1 MSNLLWHKEHSFDY
15 PIPLNNELDKPYRTN
30 PKLLKLIDY
39 IFRHVKFEHR
49 RLYIEVSTAG
59 TRTLTKDMAN
69 VAVAIT
75 RHFIDNPQQ
84 YGHKM
89 ENIMMQIIIRMWKQ
103 TFKHCILQEKPL
115 DKYYA
120 AKFQLLTIENGLW
133 EELIRTVDNK
143 DYIQHGDDM
152 VNKRIGVISNT
163 TGKQVG
169 LRERKNNK
177 IHSPASLKEGGK
189 QFEYLAS
196 LE

>member
-1 MSNLLWHKEHSFDY
+1 MSDLTWHKEHAFDY
-15 PIPLNNELDKPYRTN
+15 PIPFNTELDRPYRTN

-39 IFRHVKFEHR
+39 IFRHVKFEYR
-49 RLYIEVSTAG
+49 TLYIEVSTSG
-59 TRTLTKDMAN
+59 SRTLTKDMGN
-69 VAVAIT
+69 IAVSIT
-75 RHFIDNPQQ
+75 KHFMDNPQQ

-103 TFKHCILQEKPL
+103 TFKHCILQEKKL

-120 AKFQLLTIENGLW
+120 AKFKLLTIENGLW
-133 EELIRTVDNK
+133 EELIRTVEKK
-143 DYIQHGDDM
+143 DYIQHYDDM
-152 VNKRIGVISNT
+152 VNKRIGVISEI

-177 IHSPASLKEGGK
+177 IHNPASLKEGGK